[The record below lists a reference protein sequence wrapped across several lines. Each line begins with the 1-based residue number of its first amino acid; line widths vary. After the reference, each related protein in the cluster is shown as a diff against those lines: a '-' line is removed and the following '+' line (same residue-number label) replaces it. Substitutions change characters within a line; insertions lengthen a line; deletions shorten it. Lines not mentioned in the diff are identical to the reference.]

1 MSGLNCEFV
10 RPLNKIY
17 KGIIDYFRMDVE
29 TREQMS
35 ELYRRESEQFEP
47 DKKAKDF
54 KEVQDLKTNK
64 VLNYYIIF
72 KLRIVRSW

>member
-1 MSGLNCEFV
+1 
-10 RPLNKIY
+10 
-17 KGIIDYFRMDVE
+17 MDVE

-64 VLNYYIIF
+64 VLNYYISF